1 MVAWVAELLGS
12 GCAGEGDLKD
22 GEESF
27 LVDSNQSL
35 FTWLPDINNL
45 PLGHV
50 NDLVKA
56 FHLATDHLSS
66 PKGLVHE
73 AISGFDGDRCLALT
87 KEESESA
94 GDVLSWVGRGVP

>member
-1 MVAWVAELLGS
+1 MVAGVAELFSSGS
-12 GCAGEGDLKD
+12 AGEGDLED
-22 GEESF
+22 GEEAF

-56 FHLATDHLSS
+56 FHLTTDHLSS
-66 PKGLVHE
+66 PEGLVHE
-73 AISGFDGDRCLALT
+73 AVGGFDGDRCLAFT

-94 GDVLSWVGRGVP
+94 GDILSWMDRGVP